1 MGPVGLIGLQASLEI
16 SCRPKHL
23 GQHASRRLRT
33 QGLRTQ
39 DDLTEPPSTGER
51 QNIAQG
57 TRVGGGGAHL
67 LSLCVASVCVRVCE
81 CLCVCVRACAR
92 ARMCVCVFCADPG
105 PHGPMALEPSCSDR
119 RTVWPLMSSSM
130 AAPSAEEATLP
141 MFLRTATTQLPAC
154 VNWPTLLEFATGTI
168 APGTT
173 SPVRGFFTYLPL
185 RWTTQA
191 AFGCGVR
198 FCSWGQ
204 RKSMAH
210 SVQ

>member
-1 MGPVGLIGLQASLEI
+1 MSSTGSEGLGLLTSALAFGPVGPVGLIGLQASLEI

-92 ARMCVCVFCADPG
+92 ARMCVCVCVCVCVLCRPWAPW
-105 PHGPMALEPSCSDR
+105 PHGT
-119 RTVWPLMSSSM
+119 RTI
-130 AAPSAEEATLP
+130 
-141 MFLRTATTQLPAC
+141 
-154 VNWPTLLEFATGTI
+154 LL
-168 APGTT
+168 
-173 SPVRGFFTYLPL
+173 
-185 RWTTQA
+185 
-191 AFGCGVR
+191 
-198 FCSWGQ
+198 
-204 RKSMAH
+204 
-210 SVQ
+210 